1 MVKEQIGLVTNAVTV
16 VLPEVKSGTKA
27 VEASVGFENEPPEE
41 DQIMFVPI
49 PPIIA
54 LKFISSPLQTMISDI
69 GSMVGAGLTIMSRL
83 MGKAHSS
90 ESGVKVYVVVLV
102 LLGAGDQVPF
112 TPLRLVEGKTMGSPT
127 QICERTSNSGVT
139 ILSTVRLTA

>member
-1 MVKEQIGLVTNAVTV
+1 MTNAVTV
-16 VLPEVKSGTKA
+16 VLPEPKLGTKE
-27 VEASVGFENEPPEE
+27 VEASVGFENEPPKE
-41 DQIMFVPI
+41 DQLMFVPI

-54 LKFISSPLQTMISDI
+54 LKFISSPLQIMISDI

-83 MGKAHSS
+83 MGSAHSS
-90 ESGVKVYVVVLV
+90 ESGVKVYVVVLM

-112 TPLRLVEGKTMGSPT
+112 TPLRLVEGRTIDSPA

-139 ILSTVRLTA
+139 ILSTVRFTA